1 MVFFFHKHSRSYLKK
16 KDFTKINFQLKN
28 CLLQSKTLI
37 LNDKTICYHD
47 LMPLYWIYF
56 KWLCITVE
64 SLEFEVAQLWW
75 YSWVEFTSTTK
86 TNYKSFPTETENRH
100 IHEITPPRISKT
112 PIIHEN

>member
-1 MVFFFHKHSRSYLKK
+1 
-16 KDFTKINFQLKN
+16 
-28 CLLQSKTLI
+28 
-37 LNDKTICYHD
+37 
-47 LMPLYWIYF
+47 MPLYWIYF

-86 TNYKSFPTETENRH
+86 SNYKSFPTETENRH